1 MPESAQAVPDMTEAY
16 RSSSVFGCNHLAA
29 GRGTG
34 ERRSLTELRVRQDG
48 SREPNRRAALCYRVA
63 LRPDLAK
70 DDSPLHHCE
79 KRRLGRAEQL
89 GVVFD
94 GDRARWLP
102 VRDHALEDLVEMHLR
117 PISNHALDL
126 ADVWHS
132 P

>member
-48 SREPNRRAALCYRVA
+48 SRSRTVGQHCVIGSRCDPTWRRTI
-63 LRPDLAK
+63 
-70 DDSPLHHCE
+70 
-79 KRRLGRAEQL
+79 RRYTIVKNVDLGRAEQL

-117 PISNHALDL
+117 PISNQALDL